1 MKKKPQTSNS
11 ELLGFTSFLTVVP
24 KHPKEIR
31 EQQELARRRHRK
43 GGAKITKGDF
53 HFQKKKKDRKLQKF
67 TGVLDSSH
75 GGPSTTAKSC

>member
-11 ELLGFTSFLTVVP
+11 ELLGFTSFITVVP

-43 GGAKITKGDF
+43 GGAKITKGYF
-53 HFQKKKKDRKLQKF
+53 HLKKKKDRKLQKF

-75 GGPSTTAKSC
+75 GGSSTTAKSC

>member
-1 MKKKPQTSNS
+1 MKKNPQTSNS
-11 ELLGFTSFLTVVP
+11 ELLGFTSFITVVP

-53 HFQKKKKDRKLQKF
+53 RFKKKRQKIAKIHR
-67 TGVLDSSH
+67 SS
-75 GGPSTTAKSC
+75 GQFPWRA